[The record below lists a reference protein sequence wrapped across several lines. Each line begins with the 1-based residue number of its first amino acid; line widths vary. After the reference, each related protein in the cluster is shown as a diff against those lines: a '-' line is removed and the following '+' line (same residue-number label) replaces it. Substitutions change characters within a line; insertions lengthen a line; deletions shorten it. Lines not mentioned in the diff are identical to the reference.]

1 MVGRPDEEVGGE
13 VLEETGTEVDEPRL
27 YRVILHN
34 DNYTTMEF
42 VIEILEGVFAMAQE
56 QAYRVMMNV
65 HVNGHGICGTYP
77 FEIAE
82 TKVAIVHD
90 LARKQ
95 GFPLRASIEEA

>member
-1 MVGRPDEEVGGE
+1 MGQTDEQVGGE
-13 VLEETGTEVDEPRL
+13 VLEETGTKVEEPPL

-42 VIEILEGVFAMAQE
+42 VIEILEGVFAMPKE
-56 QAYRVMMNV
+56 DAYRVMMSV
-65 HVNGHGICGTYP
+65 HVNGHGVCGTYP

-95 GFPLRASIEEA
+95 GFPLRASIEES